1 MRILNIAEKP
11 SVAKEISN
19 ILSHNRCSYKQGLSK
34 FNPIFEFHCQVLSQ
48 DDQMVFSSM
57 AGHMMNLD
65 FSQEYSNWNNVDPF
79 VLFTAPVY
87 KTVKD
92 DMKQIYQQI
101 QKEARSCQALCLWL
115 DCDREGENIAFEVI
129 DCVKRVNSGIRIVR
143 AHFSALIPND
153 IFQAIRTLTPPD
165 ENQAK
170 AADARQEIDL
180 RIGCAFTRF
189 QTLLIRNHV
198 LGVDSVVSYG
208 PCQFPTLGF
217 VVERYLQRINFVPE
231 PFWFIQASILAP
243 DPTPPPQE
251 W

>member
-1 MRILNIAEKP
+1 M
-11 SVAKEISN
+11 IS
-19 ILSHNRCSYKQGLSK
+19 
-34 FNPIFEFHCQVLSQ
+34 
-48 DDQMVFSSM
+48 
-57 AGHMMNLD
+57 
-65 FSQEYSNWNNVDPF
+65 
-79 VLFTAPVY
+79 
-87 KTVKD
+87 
-92 DMKQIYQQI
+92 
-101 QKEARSCQALCLWL
+101 
-115 DCDREGENIAFEVI
+115 
-129 DCVKRVNSGIRIVR
+129 
-143 AHFSALIPND
+143 ND

-217 VVERYLQRINFVPE
+217 VVERYLQRTVSAIDALAHAKNFVPE

-243 DPTPPPQE
+243 DPTAPAPRVVKLNWARNRVFDQLVAVTLYSLIADEKEGTVIKYVRRLRLPL
-251 W
+251 